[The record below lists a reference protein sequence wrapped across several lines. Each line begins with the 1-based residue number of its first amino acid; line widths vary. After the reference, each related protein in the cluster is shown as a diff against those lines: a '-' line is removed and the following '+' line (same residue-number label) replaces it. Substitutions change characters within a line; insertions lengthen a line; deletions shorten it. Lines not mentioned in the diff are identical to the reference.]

1 MKIGAIP
8 NLKMMQAQEIP
19 SLEELAGKAMPA
31 GALKGIGGAQ
41 GAAPLGGVDGAPGA
55 GGVLRTEFTSL
66 LDKAVTEV
74 EGKMRAAEV
83 ERQKVLTGETNNLH
97 QATIAASE
105 AGIAFSLMVE
115 VRNKLVESY
124 QEILRMQV

>member
-8 NLKMMQAQEIP
+8 NLKAMQTQELP
-19 SLEELAGKAMPA
+19 SLEELAGKTVSSGAIKAA
-31 GALKGIGGAQ
+31 GPLGGIDGAQ
-41 GAAPLGGVDGAPGA
+41 GPGGA
-55 GGVLRTEFTSL
+55 LRTEFTTI

-83 ERQKVLTGETNNLH
+83 ERQKVLTGETNSLH

>member
-1 MKIGAIP
+1 MRIGS
-8 NLKMMQAQEIP
+8 LP
-19 SLEELAGKAMPA
+19 SVSPAELNPLQKLEQLSGSLAPGMTA
-31 GALKGIGGAQ
+31 GAKGPGLG
-41 GAAPLGGVDGAPGA
+41 GAAPSMGVGGAMRA
-55 GGVLRTEFTSL
+55 EFSNFL
-66 LDKAVTEV
+66 NKAVTEV

-83 ERQKVLTGETNNLH
+83 EKQKVLTGETNNLH

-124 QEILRMQV
+124 QEMIRMQV